1 MVVDRARGI
10 VGLEGAAELAR
21 SDLLTFEGLF
31 QAEHQALF
39 RALYLI
45 VGNTQ
50 EAEELMQDAFLK
62 VWERWDR
69 VSRMDNPAGYLCRI
83 AVNGARSRIRRL
95 RLAARRSIAAPAMQL
110 PDPFADVDLRDELV
124 RAFAAL
130 SERQRMAL
138 VLTDL
143 LDVSAEDSARLLRVK
158 PPTVRSLASQ
168 ARAALKVRL
177 GAEHA

>member
-1 MVVDRARGI
+1 MDRARI
-10 VGLEGAAELAR
+10 VGLDGSAEVDR
-21 SDLLTFEGLF
+21 SELTFEGLF
-31 QAEHQALF
+31 QAEHRALF

-83 AVNGARSRIRRL
+83 AVNEARSRIRHL
-95 RLAARRSIAAPAMQL
+95 RLAARRTIASAATP
-110 PDPFADVDLRDELV
+110 PPEPFADVDLRDELV
-124 RAFAAL
+124 RALASL

-168 ARAALKVRL
+168 ARAALRVRL
-177 GAEHA
+177 GAEDA

>member
-1 MVVDRARGI
+1 MVVDRARRI
-10 VGLEGAAELAR
+10 VGLEGPAELAR

-95 RLAARRSIAAPAMQL
+95 RLAARRSIAPPGMQL

-158 PPTVRSLASQ
+158 PSTVRSLASQ

>member
-1 MVVDRARGI
+1 MDRARMI
-10 VGLEGAAELAR
+10 GLQEAAEDDR
-21 SDLLTFEGLF
+21 SELTFEGLF
-31 QAEHQALF
+31 QAEHRALF

-50 EAEELMQDAFLK
+50 EAEELMQDAFLR

-69 VSRMDNPAGYLCRI
+69 VGRMDNPAGYLCRI

-95 RLAARRSIAAPAMQL
+95 RLAARRTVVAAATQP
-110 PDPFADVDLRDELV
+110 PDAFADVDLRDELV
-124 RAFAAL
+124 RALAAL

-168 ARAALKVRL
+168 GRAALKVRL
-177 GAEHA
+177 GAQDD

>member
-1 MVVDRARGI
+1 MKVDRAKGI
-10 VGLEGAAELAR
+10 VGLEVAAELPR
-21 SDLLTFEGLF
+21 SELTFEDLF

-69 VSRMDNPAGYLCRI
+69 VSRMENPAGYLCRI

-95 RLAARRSIAAPAMQL
+95 RLATRRTIESAATQL
-110 PDPFADVDLRDELV
+110 PDP
-124 RAFAAL
+124 
-130 SERQRMAL
+130 
-138 VLTDL
+138 
-143 LDVSAEDSARLLRVK
+143 SAVARSGR
-158 PPTVRSLASQ
+158 Q
-168 ARAALKVRL
+168 ARA
-177 GAEHA
+177 

>member
-1 MVVDRARGI
+1 MDPAHI
-10 VGLEGAAELAR
+10 VGLEGAAEVDQ
-21 SDLLTFEGLF
+21 SELTFEDLF

-45 VGNTQ
+45 VGNAQ

-95 RLAARRSIAAPAMQL
+95 RLAARRTIAAATPPT

-124 RAFAAL
+124 RALAAL

-138 VLTDL
+138 VLNDL
-143 LDVSAEDSARLLRVK
+143 MDVPAEDSARLLRVK

-177 GAEHA
+177 GEEDA

>member
-1 MVVDRARGI
+1 MDRARI
-10 VGLEGAAELAR
+10 VGLQDAAEVDR
-21 SDLLTFEGLF
+21 SELTFEGLF
-31 QAEHQALF
+31 QAEHRALF

-83 AVNGARSRIRRL
+83 AMNGARSRIRRL
-95 RLAARRSIAAPAMQL
+95 RLATRRTIASAATQV

-124 RAFAAL
+124 RALAAL

-143 LDVSAEDSARLLRVK
+143 LDVPAEDSARLLRVR

-168 ARAALKVRL
+168 GRATLRVRL
-177 GAEHA
+177 GAEDD

>member
-1 MVVDRARGI
+1 MDRARI
-10 VGLEGAAELAR
+10 VGLDGSAEVDR
-21 SDLLTFEGLF
+21 SELTFEGLF
-31 QAEHQALF
+31 QAEHRALF

-83 AVNGARSRIRRL
+83 AVNEARSRIRHL
-95 RLAARRSIAAPAMQL
+95 RLAAKRTIASAATPP

-124 RAFAAL
+124 RALAAL
-130 SERQRMAL
+130 SERQRTAL

-168 ARAALKVRL
+168 ARAALRVRL
-177 GAEHA
+177 GAEDA

>member
-1 MVVDRARGI
+1 MDPAHI
-10 VGLEGAAELAR
+10 VGLEGAAEVDQ
-21 SDLLTFEGLF
+21 SELTFEGLF

-45 VGNTQ
+45 VGNAQ
-50 EAEELMQDAFLK
+50 EAEELMQEAFLK

-95 RLAARRSIAAPAMQL
+95 ALAARRTIAAATPPT

-124 RAFAAL
+124 RALAAL

-138 VLTDL
+138 VLNDL
-143 LDVSAEDSARLLRVK
+143 MDVPAEDSARLLRVK

-177 GAEHA
+177 GEEDA